1 MNDPY
6 HIAILD
12 DNEDILA
19 MTTTMLQLE
28 SYRVSPCTDTESF
41 MSTLKNDAPDVI
53 FLDMLLSGQ
62 DGRDICTAL
71 KNRASTAHIPV
82 IIFSAHPNAE
92 EKCLAAGADFFLAK
106 PFEMDSLYE
115 VTKKAVELNSK
126 VE

>member
-6 HIAILD
+6 HVAILD

-19 MTTTMLQLE
+19 MTTTMLRLE
-28 SYRVSPCTDTESF
+28 SYKVSPCNDTDTL
-41 MSTLKNDAPDVI
+41 MSTLDTEAPDVLL
-53 FLDMLLSGQ
+53 LDMLLSGQ
-62 DGRDICTAL
+62 DGREICTAI
-71 KNRASTAHIPV
+71 KSRASTAHLPIV
-82 IIFSAHPNAE
+82 IFSAHPNAE
-92 EKCLAAGADFFLAK
+92 ASCLAAGADFFLAK